1 MSKIKIFALGGL
13 NEIGKNM
20 YVVDVDNDLF
30 VFDAGLKYSGDNML
44 GVDYIIP
51 NYDYLKENKARIK
64 GLFITHGHDEQMGAI
79 PDIMID
85 YPEIPIYATTF
96 TLEIIKRE
104 LDEEKIKYH
113 NLHEIKAHHKINFGK
128 CSIFPISVTHSVPDA
143 VAYALYTPD
152 GVIFYTGNY
161 IFDPTM
167 TNHYKMD
174 VGKIAYVGKQ
184 GVLCVLGESLYAD
197 KVGYTSPNHRI
208 SDIINETI
216 NKAEGRILF
225 NVFQTQ
231 LFRIQE
237 LLNELK
243 NTEHK
248 VIIMG
253 KLLEKTIL
261 KAISMGYMDFDLNR
275 IGDIHDIHEPNVVV
289 IISDEREKPFTNL
302 ARIVKGYD
310 KFIKLN
316 ETDTILLASRV
327 YDGMEKSAA
336 RMYDEIAKTDA
347 NMVII
352 PNKKL
357 SHHASSEDIL
367 LMLDLT
373 NPKYYMPVAGE
384 YRHLAKNADLATKAG
399 ISEENIIVKL
409 NGQVAEFKDGVL
421 LDTATKIKT
430 DSILIDGKT
439 IGDIG
444 ELVIKDRELLGE
456 SGVVVVIATLD
467 KTSKQILAGPEIL
480 TRGFIYVKDS
490 AEMIKESARISMEV
504 IDENRKPNFID
515 YSKVKNGIRDRLG
528 KYFYQETECKPMI
541 LVVIQEV

>member
-20 YVVDVDNDLF
+20 YCVEVDKDLF
-30 VFDAGLKYSGDNML
+30 IFDAGLKYSSDNML

-51 NYDYLKENKARIK
+51 NYDYIKDNKKRIK
-64 GLFITHGHDEQMGAI
+64 GLFISHGHDEQMGAI
-79 PDIMID
+79 ADIMVD
-85 YPEIPIYATTF
+85 LPNIPIYATPF

-104 LDEEKIKYH
+104 LEEENLKSD
-113 NLHEIKAHHKINFGK
+113 NLHQIEAHHKISFGK
-128 CSIFPISVTHSVPDA
+128 CSIFPIAVTHSVPDA

-167 TNHYKMD
+167 TNHYKTD

-184 GVLCVLGESLYAD
+184 GVLCLLGESIYAD
-197 KVGYTSPNHRI
+197 KSGYTSPNHRI
-208 SDIINETI
+208 SDIVNEVI
-216 NKAEGRILF
+216 NKADGRILF

-237 LLNELK
+237 LLNEVK
-243 NTEHK
+243 NTDRK

-253 KLLEKTIL
+253 KTLEKTIL
-261 KAISMGYMDFDLNR
+261 KSIAMGYIDFDLER
-275 IGDIHDIHEPNVVV
+275 IVDIHNATDPNTVI
-289 IISDEREKPFTNL
+289 IISDEREKPFSNL

-310 KFIKLN
+310 RFVKLN

-336 RMYDEIAKTDA
+336 HMYDEIAKTDA
-347 NMVII
+347 NMII
-352 PNKKL
+352 ISNKKL

-367 LMLDLT
+367 LMLDLV

-384 YRHLAKNADLATKAG
+384 YRHLVMNADLARKKG
-399 ISEENIIVKL
+399 IPEENILVKL
-409 NGQVAEFKDGVL
+409 NGQVVTFNNGVL
-421 LDTATKIKT
+421 ADTEEKVKT

-444 ELVIKDRELLGE
+444 EAVIKDREILGE
-456 SGVVVVIATLD
+456 SGVVVVIATID
-467 KTSKQILAGPEIL
+467 KQTKDIVAGPEIL

-490 AEMIKESARISMEV
+490 TEMIKESIRISSE
-504 IDENRKPNFID
+504 IIAENRKNNYID
-515 YSKVKNGIRDRLG
+515 YTKVKNGIRDRLG
-528 KYFYQETECKPMI
+528 KYFYQETECRPMI
-541 LVVIQEV
+541 LVVMQEI

>member
-1 MSKIKIFALGGL
+1 
-13 NEIGKNM
+13 
-20 YVVDVDNDLF
+20 
-30 VFDAGLKYSGDNML
+30 
-44 GVDYIIP
+44 
-51 NYDYLKENKARIK
+51 
-64 GLFITHGHDEQMGAI
+64 
-79 PDIMID
+79 
-85 YPEIPIYATTF
+85 
-96 TLEIIKRE
+96 
-104 LDEEKIKYH
+104 
-113 NLHEIKAHHKINFGK
+113 
-128 CSIFPISVTHSVPDA
+128 
-143 VAYALYTPD
+143 
-152 GVIFYTGNY
+152 
-161 IFDPTM
+161 M

-490 AEMIKESARISMEV
+490 AEMIKESARISMDV

>member
-51 NYDYLKENKARIK
+51 NYDYLKENKDRIK